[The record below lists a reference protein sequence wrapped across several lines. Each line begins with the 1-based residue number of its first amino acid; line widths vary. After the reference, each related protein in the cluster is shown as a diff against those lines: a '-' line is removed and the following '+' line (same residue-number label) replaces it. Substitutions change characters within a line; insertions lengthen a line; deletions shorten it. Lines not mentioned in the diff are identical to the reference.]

1 MKEYILYIVVALA
14 IVGVIAVYFITNKK
28 IANLENEIVN
38 LSEGFNKLQNIVNT
52 NRTLETEDPFNQT
65 INNITPNPSG
75 GVTMQPSYGETG
87 KINESSSE
95 TLNSQSSSNLRLKNE
110 IAELKKDI
118 NNIEDLISDSSADS
132 GQSRADL
139 GNQEFSN
146 KDEYRDINLAEQN
159 THSNNLSSVIA
170 DPINS
175 DLVNEVNQNI
185 NRNSMDINYKN
196 NMSEFDDLGNTELEN
211 NSEFNSL
218 LDNTEKTIDNIEGKI
233 ESLVEDLRSS
243 NSNKIHLSSNQDISL
258 ENNDINLAD
267 NTNIE
272 NDNVLEETI
281 VIESSNVSQESN
293 TQIVENLVEIPT
305 KKLTEVE
312 AQVIADTYTKRELE
326 KICLNNNISK
336 SGTKIKLVYRLNKNG
351 YSFKPDSKTS
361 SNNLSVN

>member
-1 MKEYILYIVVALA
+1 M
-14 IVGVIAVYFITNKK
+14 
-28 IANLENEIVN
+28 
-38 LSEGFNKLQNIVNT
+38 
-52 NRTLETEDPFNQT
+52 
-65 INNITPNPSG
+65 
-75 GVTMQPSYGETG
+75 
-87 KINESSSE
+87 
-95 TLNSQSSSNLRLKNE
+95 KNE
-110 IAELKKDI
+110 IAELKQDI

-132 GQSRADL
+132 GQLGVDL

-146 KDEYRDINLAEQN
+146 KDEYGDINLAEQN

-170 DPINS
+170 DPIS

-233 ESLVEDLRSS
+233 ESSVEDLRSS

-312 AQVIADTYTKRELE
+312 AQVTIVDTYTKRELE

-351 YSFKPDSKTS
+351 YSFKPDSKTIAIIY
-361 SNNLSVN
+361 L